1 MDRLAF
7 LKRKVGGVPIL
18 YIAAGVVAILA
29 VYAWRAR
36 TIPSADSPADESTD
50 LRDEGVTE
58 SVPDIERFP
67 SAAAPSPTVDV
78 TPPDKTNEDWR
89 RDAIGYLISQGATA
103 GAAHDAIERYIDGE
117 SLSVEQGRLR
127 DSAVRKL
134 GLPPDVFRAGA
145 TATPAPK
152 PATKPAAPPVKVL
165 PLPKPVVKKPAPAKP
180 TSKTPQ
186 RTYTVKSGDT
196 LTSIAAKYKVSVTA
210 LYEANRKVIGSNKN
224 LIYPGQVYVIP

>member
-7 LKRKVGGVPIL
+7 LKRKVGGVPVL

-29 VYAWRAR
+29 VYAWRAKVV
-36 TIPSADSPADESTD
+36 PADAPADSETGDSENADAAESFP
-50 LRDEGVTE
+50 E
-58 SVPDIERFP
+58 IERFP

-89 RDAIGYLISQGATA
+89 RDAIGYLISQGASA

-117 SLSVEQGRLR
+117 SLSVEQGKLR
-127 DSAVRKL
+127 DNAVRKL

-152 PATKPAAPPVKVL
+152 PAPKPAAPPVKVL